1 MLMHPLPWLV
11 RLLSLVSL
19 SLVMASCGDSGA
31 SRTETRLT
39 PAASVPFDNRCDI
52 APYPSAD
59 WTRCELENSAKTLE
73 APLEQLR
80 QPALL
85 QRAAEQSGSNLSSY
99 FDRIVN
105 DPSWLLLALNGLDD
119 PIQQL
124 ASQPAALVSLN
135 ANTPLTSITS
145 TYAGPAVSDPF
156 RFPDAPGPDGTGF
169 YQTEAVVTP
178 VVFYD
183 RDCAR
188 ITGNIWQPRNIS
200 GQLPGIVIN
209 NGSVQAHEPAYW
221 WAAQALVRAGY
232 QVMTYDP
239 RGQGRSDFLTPAGGT
254 GTNINPSV
262 FWLGLVDAI
271 DFFRSSPSRVS
282 PHNARCSAAYA
293 TQTTAFN
300 PAHDTLDLE
309 RLGLAGHSLGAIG
322 VSVVQGYGAPGA
334 APWPGQLD
342 SSNPVDVV
350 VAWDG
355 LLRPEGGLIGG
366 AFQGG
371 GLGDLLDRLGITD
384 PIFRVA
390 IERGL
395 PAFGIRVPAM
405 SQGSDYGVLVS
416 PFLAPPDP
424 DQRLKLGFNAWSSA
438 GVPVYDM
445 TIRGSTHLDWSLLLG
460 LPATSWCASVL
471 NGHCEGGWGMPTARH
486 YTVAWFDRWLKSPG
500 ESGYASA
507 DDRLTALDGEFG
519 RERMSF
525 RYRSAYNFPRRAGAK
540 AVCMPL
546 RPACDSTLSVE

>member
-1 MLMHPLPWLV
+1 MHPSPWLL
-11 RLLSLVSL
+11 RLLSLISF

-31 SRTETRLT
+31 SRREARADT
-39 PAASVPFDNRCDI
+39 PEPVPFDSRCDI
-52 APYPSAD
+52 APYPSAE

-85 QRAAEQSGSNLSSY
+85 QRATEQSGSNLASY

-105 DPSWLLLALNGLDD
+105 DPSWLLLALKGLDD

-135 ANTPLTSITS
+135 ANTPLTSFTS
-145 TYAGPAVSDPF
+145 TYAGPAVSDPY
-156 RFPDAPGPDGTGF
+156 RYPDSPGADGIDF
-169 YQTEAVVTP
+169 YQTEAEVIP
-178 VVFYD
+178 IVFYD
-183 RDCAR
+183 RDCTR
-188 ITGNIWQPRNIS
+188 ITGNIWRPRS
-200 GQLPGIVIN
+200 ARGKLPGIVIN

-232 QVMTYDP
+232 QVMTFDP

-254 GTNINPSV
+254 GTNVNPSV

-271 DFFRSSPSRVS
+271 DFFRSGPTQAH
-282 PHNARCSAAYA
+282 PHNSRCSAAYA
-293 TQTTAFN
+293 TETTRFN
-300 PAHDTLDLE
+300 PAHDTLDQE

-342 SSNPVDVV
+342 KTNPVDVV

-371 GLGDLLDRLGITD
+371 GLGNLMDRLGLAD

-405 SQGSDYGVLVS
+405 SQGSDYGVLVT

-424 DQRLKLGFNAWSSA
+424 DERLKLGFNAWTSA
-438 GVPVYDM
+438 GIPVFDI

-460 LPATSWCASVL
+460 LPATSWCASVDK
-471 NGHCEGGWGMPTARH
+471 GYCDGGWGMPTARY

-500 ESGYASA
+500 ESGYTNA
-507 DDRLTALDGEFG
+507 DDRLTALDSELG
-519 RERMSF
+519 RDRMSF
-525 RYRSAYNFPRRAGAK
+525 RYRSAYDFPRRSGSQ
-540 AVCMPL
+540 AVCQSL
-546 RPACDSTLSVE
+546 RPACDKPLSAQ